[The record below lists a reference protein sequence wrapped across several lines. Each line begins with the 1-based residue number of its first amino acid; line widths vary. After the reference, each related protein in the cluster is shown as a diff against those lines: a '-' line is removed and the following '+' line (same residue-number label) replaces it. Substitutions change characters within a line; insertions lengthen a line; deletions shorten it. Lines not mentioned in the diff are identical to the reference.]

1 MDAYLLDWVNLLLRW
16 AHLIVG
22 IAWIGASF
30 YFVMLDNS
38 LTAPKKAE
46 DAQRGVHGEL
56 WAVHGGGFYC
66 SQKFLTGPKGEPLS
80 DNLHWSKWEAY
91 STWITGMALL
101 ALIYWVGAST
111 HLVDARV
118 MALSP
123 MTAVLV
129 SIGFLGLGWVVYDV
143 LCRNL
148 VGRDG
153 LLALLVFVFVML
165 CNYGLHQIFSAR
177 GAYIHVGAML
187 GTMMAANVFFHII
200 PGQKRMVEQ
209 IRAGQ
214 PVDSQPGIIGKQR
227 SVHNTYF
234 TLPVLFIMI
243 SNHYPM
249 TYSHKYGWLVLAIIM
264 LAGVLI
270 RQFFVL
276 RHRGEVKWW
285 LPLSGIALLVA
296 LVVVMAP
303 KPIDA
308 TGRKV
313 SFAELNTVI
322 QKHCTVCHAEKPSW
336 VGFAQAPKGLMLQSS
351 EQISQHA
358 AKIAETVASGYMP
371 LANVTQMSDEERR
384 IIAAWAAQGSNTKN

>member
-1 MDAYLLDWVNLLLRW
+1 
-16 AHLIVG
+16 
-22 IAWIGASF
+22 
-30 YFVMLDNS
+30 
-38 LTAPKKAE
+38 
-46 DAQRGVHGEL
+46 
-56 WAVHGGGFYC
+56 
-66 SQKFLTGPKGEPLS
+66 
-80 DNLHWSKWEAY
+80 
-91 STWITGMALL
+91 
-101 ALIYWVGAST
+101 
-111 HLVDARV
+111 
-118 MALSP
+118 
-123 MTAVLV
+123 
-129 SIGFLGLGWVVYDV
+129 
-143 LCRNL
+143 
-148 VGRDG
+148 
-153 LLALLVFVFVML
+153 
-165 CNYGLHQIFSAR
+165 
-177 GAYIHVGAML
+177 ML

-336 VGFAQAPKGLMLQSS
+336 VGFAQAPKGLMLQSP